1 MFCVCKY
8 DEVRDLVAVDQY
20 GFVDLQKMN
29 VTSSIDVEV
38 ALQEERFNN
47 IDDPRSIGDRP
58 ADEFELQQA
67 NYQIANYKAPDKE
80 GATS

>member
-1 MFCVCKY
+1 MICVCKY

-29 VTSSIDVEV
+29 VTSTIDVDI

-47 IDDPRSIGDRP
+47 IEDPRSIAARP
-58 ADEFELQQA
+58 SDEFELQQA
-67 NYQIANYKAPDKE
+67 NKVISEYKAPDS

>member
-1 MFCVCKY
+1 MRCKCVY

-29 VTSSIDVEV
+29 ATSSIDVEV
-38 ALQEERFNN
+38 ALQDERFNN
-47 IDDPRSIGDRP
+47 IDDPRSIGERP
-58 ADEFELQQA
+58 TDEFELQQA
-67 NYQIANYKAPDKE
+67 NYQIANYKAPDND